1 MSDIL
6 FQLPDDDGANL
17 QTRIREMLVGAIL
30 DGHLPPGS
38 PVPSGRK
45 LAQQLKV
52 ARNTVVLAYEHL
64 VDEGYLVSRE
74 RSGFY
79 VSEDIVKGHARGAR
93 RRPAAAAE
101 PAHWVGRTRIDLRR
115 QRQIEKPQDW
125 QQYPYPFL
133 YGQFDPALF
142 PIADWRECCRDAA
155 SVRAIR
161 AWAGDRADRDDPEL
175 IEQIHTRVLPRR
187 GVWVDPDEILV
198 TLGAQHAL
206 YLSAQLL
213 LSANSTVGVEEPGY
227 TDARNV
233 FKSLTRR
240 VRPLPLDGGG
250 LVVGGSLRGCHC
262 VHVTPSHQFP
272 TTVTMP
278 IERRQALLEAASEHD
293 FIVIEDDYESELN
306 YADEPVPALK
316 SMDDAQRVIYIGSL
330 SKTLAPG
337 LRMGYLVG
345 PRSFIEQARVLR
357 RLMLRHP
364 PANNQ
369 YIVAQFLKRG
379 YHDALVRRLHHTLRD
394 RWRVMV
400 ESLDTHFPGSVT
412 HRAFGGSAFWLRLP
426 EGIDADALE
435 TRARERGVLIE
446 AGNVFFNRPPT
457 PCNHA
462 RLGFSSIPSNQ
473 IPAGLAELA
482 ALVHAGGGRSR
493 RD

>member
-1 MSDIL
+1 MPEVL
-6 FQLPDDDGANL
+6 FQLPDDDRSNL

-38 PVPSGRK
+38 PVPSGRR

-64 VDEGYLVSRE
+64 VDEGYLVARE

-79 VSEDIVKGHARGAR
+79 VSEDIVKGHVRSTRKRHLRSAD
-93 RRPAAAAE
+93 PL
-101 PAHWVGRTRIDLRR
+101 HWRGRTRFDFRK
-115 QRQIEKPQDW
+115 QRQINKPQDW
-125 QQYPYPFL
+125 QRYPFPFL
-133 YGQFDPALF
+133 YGQYDPALF

-155 SVRAIR
+155 SVRAIN

-187 GVWVDPDEILV
+187 GVFADPDEILI

-206 YLSAQLL
+206 YLTAHLL
-213 LSANSTVGVEEPGY
+213 LSPESTVGMEDPGY

-233 FKSLTRR
+233 FHSLTRR
-240 VRPLPLDGGG
+240 VRPLPVDASGLIVSENLDG
-250 LVVGGSLRGCHC
+250 CEC
-262 VHVTPSHQFP
+262 VYVTPSHQVP

-278 IERRQALLEAASEHD
+278 ATRRQEILTAAGERD

-316 SMDDAQRVIYIGSL
+316 SMDDAQRVIYVGSL

-345 PRSFIEQARVLR
+345 PRAFMEQARILR

-394 RWRVMV
+394 RWRVMIAA
-400 ESLDTHFPGSVT
+400 LDTHFPGSVFN
-412 HRAFGGSAFWLRLP
+412 RAFGGSALWVALP
-426 EGIDADALE
+426 PHVDADGLE
-435 TRARERGVLIE
+435 LAAREHGVLIE
-446 AGNVFFNRPPT
+446 AGNVFFDRPDK
-457 PCNHA
+457 PCNWI
-462 RLGFSSIPSNQ
+462 RLGFSSISSDR
-473 IPAGLAELA
+473 IPEGVATLAR
-482 ALVHAGGGRSR
+482 LVNEI
-493 RD
+493 

>member
-1 MSDIL
+1 MPDVL
-6 FQLPDDDGANL
+6 FQLPDDDGASL
-17 QTRIREMLVGAIL
+17 QTRIREMLVSAIL

-64 VDEGYLVSRE
+64 VDEGYLVARE

-79 VSEDIVKGHARGAR
+79 VSEDIVKGRARAGAKPR
-93 RRPAAAAE
+93 ATAAE
-101 PAHWVGRTRIDLRR
+101 PDHWRGRIRVDLLR
-115 QRQIEKPQDW
+115 QRQIDKPHDW
-125 QQYPYPFL
+125 QRYRYPFL

-155 SVRAIR
+155 SVRAIN

-187 GVWVDPDEILV
+187 GVWANPDEILV
-198 TLGAQHAL
+198 TLGAQHAI
-206 YLSAQLL
+206 YLAAQLL
-213 LSANSTVGVEEPGY
+213 LSPGSTVGVEDPGY

-240 VRPLPLDGGG
+240 VRALPVDESGLVIDRRLDG
-250 LVVGGSLRGCHC
+250 CQC
-262 VHVTPSHQFP
+262 VYVTPSHQYP
-272 TTVTMP
+272 TTATMP
-278 IERRQALLEAASEHD
+278 VARRQDLLDAARRKD
-293 FIVIEDDYESELN
+293 LIVIEDDYESELN
-306 YADEPVPALK
+306 YSDEPAPALK
-316 SMDDAQRVIYIGSL
+316 SLDEEQRVVYVGSL

-369 YIVAQFLKRG
+369 YIVSQFLKRG

-400 ESLDTHFPGSVT
+400 QALDVHFPGAVVN
-412 HRAFGGSAFWLRLP
+412 RAFGGSAFWVELP
-426 EGIDADALE
+426 GHIDAEALE
-435 TRARERGVLIE
+435 TRARNRGVLVE
-446 AGNVFFNRPPT
+446 AGNVFYDRPPK
-457 PCNHA
+457 PCNQV
-462 RLGFSSIPSNQ
+462 RLGFSSIPSDR
-473 IPAGLAELA
+473 IPDGLAELA
-482 ALVHAGGGRSR
+482 SVVKDWPSPV
-493 RD
+493 

>member
-1 MSDIL
+1 MPEFL
-6 FQLPDDDGANL
+6 FQLPDDERLNL
-17 QTRIREMLVGAIL
+17 QTRIRSMLVAAIL

-38 PVPSGRK
+38 AVPSGRR

-79 VSEDIVKGHARGAR
+79 VSEDILKGRAHSRGSPAPDQRDPPHWR
-93 RRPAAAAE
+93 RR
-101 PAHWVGRTRIDLRR
+101 TRYDLRG
-115 QRQIEKPQDW
+115 QRQITKPADW
-125 QQYPYPFL
+125 QRYPFPFL

-142 PIADWRECCRDAA
+142 PIADWRDCCRDAS
-155 SVRAIR
+155 SVRAIH
-161 AWAGDRADRDDPEL
+161 AWAGDRADRDDPQL

-187 GVWVDPDEILV
+187 GVWAHPDQILV

-213 LSANSTVGVEEPGY
+213 VSPHSTVGMEDPGY

-233 FKSLTRR
+233 FLSRTHH
-240 VRPLPLDGGG
+240 VRPLRVDDMG
-250 LVVGGSLRGCHC
+250 LVAGEQLNGCEC
-262 VHVTPSHQFP
+262 VYVTPSHQYP

-278 IERRQALLEAASEHD
+278 MERRRELLAAAD
-293 FIVIEDDYESELN
+293 TNDVILIEDDYESELN
-306 YADEPVPALK
+306 YAEEPAPALK
-316 SMDDAQRVIYIGSL
+316 SMDTSQRVIYVGSL

-337 LRMGYLVG
+337 LRMGYMVG

-369 YIVAQFLKRG
+369 YIVSQFLERG

-400 ESLDTHFPGSVT
+400 DALDHHFPGVAVN
-412 HRAFGGSAFWLRLP
+412 RAFGGSAFWLKLP
-426 EGIDADALE
+426 DHIDAETLE
-435 TRARERGVLIE
+435 TKAREKGILIE
-446 AGNVFFNRPPT
+446 AGTVFFSDPRQGM
-457 PCNHA
+457 HWI
-462 RLGFSSIPSNQ
+462 RLGFSSIPSNR
-473 IPAGLAELA
+473 IEDGLARLA
-482 ALVHAGGGRSR
+482 SLIQP
-493 RD
+493 

>member
-1 MSDIL
+1 MPDVL
-6 FQLPDDDGANL
+6 FKLPEDPNASL
-17 QTRIREMLVGAIL
+17 QTRIREMLVSAIL

-64 VDEGYLVSRE
+64 VDEGFLIARE

-79 VSEDIVKGHARGAR
+79 VSEDILKGRIGAVSHHSGGLR
-93 RRPAAAAE
+93 E
-101 PAHWVGRTRIDLRR
+101 PAHWQGRIRLDFSH
-115 QRQIEKPQDW
+115 QRQIQKPADW
-125 QQYPYPFL
+125 QRYQYPFL

-155 SVRAIR
+155 SIRAIH

-187 GVWVDPDEILV
+187 GVFAGDHEILV

-206 YLSAQLL
+206 YLAAQLL
-213 LSANSTVGVEEPGY
+213 VNAERTVGMEEPGY

-233 FKSLTRR
+233 FNVHTRN
-240 VRPLPLDGGG
+240 VRPLSLDAHG
-250 LVVGGSLRGCHC
+250 LKIDSTLDDCDC
-262 VHVTPSHQFP
+262 VYVTPSHQFP
-272 TTVTMP
+272 TTITMP
-278 IERRQALLEAASEHD
+278 IERRRELLKAADEKD
-293 FIVIEDDYESELN
+293 FILIEDDYESELN

-316 SMDDAQRVIYIGSL
+316 SLDESQRVLYIGSL

-345 PRSFIEQARVLR
+345 PPGFITQARALR

-369 YIVAQFLKRG
+369 FIVSQFLKRG
-379 YHDALVRRLHHTLRD
+379 FHDALVRRLHHTLRD
-394 RWRVMV
+394 RWRVMI
-400 ESLDTHFPGSVT
+400 ESLDLHFPSTDVN
-412 HRAFGGSAFWLRLP
+412 HAFGGSAFWVRLP
-426 EGIDADALE
+426 EGIDADELE
-435 TRARERGVLIE
+435 VAAREQSILIE
-446 AGNVFFNRPPT
+446 AGSVFFNQPQS
-457 PCNHA
+457 PCGWI
-462 RLGFSSIPSNQ
+462 RLGFSSIASDR
-473 IPAGLAELA
+473 IPQGIKQLA
-482 ALVHAGGGRSR
+482 AVIKSL
-493 RD
+493 

>member
-1 MSDIL
+1 MPDVL
-6 FQLPDDDGANL
+6 FQLPDDDGSNL

-64 VDEGYLVSRE
+64 VDEGYLVARE

-79 VSEDIVKGHARGAR
+79 VSEDIVKGHVRGVAGP
-93 RRPAAAAE
+93 RPPSPE
-101 PAHWVGRTRIDLRR
+101 PPHWRGRTRIDLRR
-115 QRQIEKPQDW
+115 QRQIDKPQDW
-125 QQYPYPFL
+125 QRYRYPFL

-142 PIADWRECCRDAA
+142 PLADWRECCRDAA
-155 SVRAIR
+155 SVRAIN

-187 GVWVDPDEILV
+187 GVWAHPDEILV
-198 TLGAQHAL
+198 TVGAQHAL
-206 YLSAQLL
+206 YLTARLL
-213 LSANSTVGVEEPGY
+213 LSPGCTVGIEEPGY

-233 FKSLTRR
+233 FRSLTRR
-240 VRPLPLDGGG
+240 VRPLSLDTSG
-250 LVVGGSLRGCHC
+250 VVVDHRLKGCQC

-278 IERRQALLEAASEHD
+278 VERRQALLEAAGRMD

-316 SMDDAQRVIYIGSL
+316 SMDTDQRVIYIGSL

-345 PRSFIEQARVLR
+345 PRTFIEQARVLR

-369 YIVAQFLKRG
+369 YIVSQFLKRG

-400 ESLDTHFPGSVT
+400 DAFDRHFQGAVYN
-412 HRAFGGSAFWLRLP
+412 RAFGGSAFWLALP
-426 EGIDADALE
+426 DRVDADALE
-435 TRARERGVLIE
+435 ARAREQGVLVE
-446 AGNVFFNRPPT
+446 AGNVFFDRPPR
-457 PCNHA
+457 PCNRV
-462 RLGFSSIPSNQ
+462 RLGFSSISSDR
-473 IPAGLAELA
+473 IPGGIAELA
-482 ALVHAGGGRSR
+482 ALVDDWPR
-493 RD
+493 RAQT

>member
-1 MSDIL
+1 MPDVL
-6 FQLPDDDGANL
+6 FKLPDDERLSL
-17 QTRIREMLVGAIL
+17 QTRIREMMVSAIL

-38 PVPSGRK
+38 PVPSGRR

-79 VSEDIVKGHARGAR
+79 VSEDILKGRAAIDPTRGR
-93 RRPAAAAE
+93 SRVDP
-101 PAHWVGRTRIDLRR
+101 PHWRDRTRFDLRK
-115 QRQIEKPQDW
+115 QRQITKPQDW
-125 QQYPYPFL
+125 QRYPYPFL

-142 PIADWRECCRDAA
+142 PIADWRECCRDAS
-155 SVRAIR
+155 SVRAIH

-187 GVWVDPDEILV
+187 GVWAQPDEILV

-206 YLSAQLL
+206 YLTAHLL
-213 LSANSTVGVEEPGY
+213 VSPTSTVGMEEPGY

-233 FKSLTRR
+233 FTSQTRR
-240 VRPLPLDGGG
+240 VRPLTVDDSGIVVDQG
-250 LVVGGSLRGCHC
+250 LEDCEC
-262 VHVTPSHQFP
+262 VYVTPSHQFP

-278 IERRQALLEAASEHD
+278 VERRRALLEAADRDD
-293 FIVIEDDYESELN
+293 FILIEDDYESELN
-306 YADEPVPALK
+306 YAEEPAPALK
-316 SMDDAQRVIYIGSL
+316 SLDESSRVIYIGSL

-345 PRSFIEQARVLR
+345 PRSFIEQARILR

-369 YIVAQFLKRG
+369 YIVSQFLKRG

-400 ESLDTHFPGSVT
+400 ESLDQYFKGAVFN
-412 HRAFGGSAFWLRLP
+412 RAFGGSAFWVKLPDHVDGDRL
-426 EGIDADALE
+426 EESA
-435 TRARERGVLIE
+435 RAEGVLIE
-446 AGNVFFNRPPT
+446 AGSVFFADAAKGKNWI
-457 PCNHA
+457 
-462 RLGFSSIPSNQ
+462 RLGFSSIPSNR
-473 IPAGLAELA
+473 IPEGLSRLA
-482 ALVHAGGGRSR
+482 ALVAR
-493 RD
+493 